1 MLKAYSGFKNIL
13 PRPVEIIK
21 PPKQFFKCIICKRQ
35 FEKITDLHNHNC
47 IS

>member
-21 PPKQFFKCIICKRQ
+21 PPRQFFKCIKCKRQ
-35 FEKITDLHNHNC
+35 FEKITDLQNHNC